1 MKNYLLSIYQPDG
14 PTPPPEVLTKVM
26 QEVNALVAETKA
38 AGVWVFN
45 GDDGRFAG
53 GVFTS
58 REKAEPWIAAN
69 KLDGVLTLYPL
80 DTGVYEWA
88 IARGKFTPKQ

>member
-1 MKNYLLSIYQPDG
+1 MSTEAD
-14 PTPPPEVLTKVM
+14 
-26 QEVNALVAETKA
+26 
-38 AGVWVFN
+38 GVWVFN

-58 REKAEPWIAAN
+58 REKAEAWIAAN

-88 IARGKFTPKQ
+88 IAKGKFTPKQQKHSLPKFIGSFTTASMAHHHYEQGICRT